1 MGRVLLAGLP
11 ADDLDAY
18 LARADLHPTTR
29 RTVTSVDK
37 LRAALDR
44 VRSQGWAIVD
54 QELEEGLRAVAA
66 PLRDRTGTVVAAVN
80 ISTHSTRMSLTQM
93 RSDLLPPL
101 LATAARIEADLELAH
116 GGRPRSAAGA

>member
-66 PLRDRTGTVVAAVN
+66 PLRDRTGKVVAAVN

-116 GGRPRSAAGA
+116 GGGPRSAAGA